1 LHENKY
7 IRRIGMSNDNKSD
20 KDIILQEMAK
30 TAARLKNNG
39 LDITGLKFGIDKKI
53 REGTQ
58 EDLDKIEEGKEVWRK
73 DDEFIKVF
81 PKEIA
86 EIAPLLSGAEIVIV
100 MLLFNCM
107 SYSDGLLRKG
117 GRPDGKPITMDYV
130 EKLTGYTKKTVI
142 KAMGNL
148 VRKRVYFYGRT
159 GRKETDPY
167 QFYANPYIF
176 FKGKYIN
183 PTLISMFKDYNKD

>member
-1 LHENKY
+1 M
-7 IRRIGMSNDNKSD
+7 GGSAMDNDNKSD
-20 KDIILQEMAK
+20 KDIILQELAK
-30 TAARLKNNG
+30 TVSRLKNSG
-39 LDITGLKFGIDKKI
+39 LDVTGVKFGINDGN
-53 REGTQ
+53 REGKTHNS
-58 EDLDKIEEGKEVWRK
+58 DSAPEEGKEIWRK

-86 EIAPLLSGAEIVIV
+86 EIAPFLSGTEIVIV
-100 MLLFNCM
+100 LLLMNCM
-107 SYSDGLLRKG
+107 SYNDGLLRKG
-117 GRPDGKPITMDYV
+117 GRPDGKPITMEYI
-130 EKLTGYTKKTVI
+130 EKMTGYTRKTVV
-142 KAMGNL
+142 KSMGNL

-183 PTLISMFKDYNKD
+183 PTLISMFKDYQNEK

>member
-1 LHENKY
+1 MGNAE
-7 IRRIGMSNDNKSD
+7 KSD

-30 TAARLKNNG
+30 TVSRLKNSG
-39 LDITGLKFGIDKKI
+39 LDVTGLKFGIDKRI
-53 REGTQ
+53 RDGEETKKHDNVDIA
-58 EDLDKIEEGKEVWRK
+58 EDGKEVWRK
-73 DDEFIKVF
+73 DEQFIKVF
-81 PKEIA
+81 PKEIS
-86 EIAPLLSGAEIVIV
+86 EIAPQLTGAELIIV
-100 MLLFNCM
+100 MLLFECM

-117 GRPDGKPITMDYV
+117 GRPDGKPITMEYI
-130 EKLTGYTKKTVI
+130 EKLTGYSRKTVV
-142 KAMGNL
+142 KSMGNL

-183 PTLISMFKDYNKD
+183 PTLVSMFKDYNKA